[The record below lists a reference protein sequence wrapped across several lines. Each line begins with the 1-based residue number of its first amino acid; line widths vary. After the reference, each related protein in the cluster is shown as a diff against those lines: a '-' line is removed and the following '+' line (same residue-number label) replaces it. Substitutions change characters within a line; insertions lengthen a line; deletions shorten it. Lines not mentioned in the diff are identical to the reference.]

1 MTLEEKQVLMAL
13 CERQTDSLLQSES
26 LGNDTPD
33 FGDDFGVFDN
43 ILSGTHPL
51 EISHASGE
59 FQELARHVLNAMH
72 TKYISPLTFC
82 YQPFISH
89 QSCRDYWSHRDCA
102 QLCAIAFKSQIQA
115 VAKAYL
121 TWSFNCSQQGHRGFF
136 KESSGVYTGSTDSC
150 TGQVMLNVIDLFWT
164 DQFNFL
170 IPSTDSYI
178 LPVVVQQG
186 AVPCSPVKPMH
197 AFSIDML
204 ELFQVAC
211 NCNLHFSIQSFIKM
225 LCDLQGVAF
234 QPYISHQFTIVLN
247 QYLQILQYVWHMM
260 LTMICHTGPLWHLK
274 NAYPACTYTLQVE
287 PELNFS
293 LLYMMDGNDSLKHA
307 IKCEELL
314 LGQVLACDQY
324 LTQEEVDVFAK
335 YHWVDIDML
344 TEGNED
350 NPCAGCW
357 KNMKDQHTAR
367 MWSVFDETGIFMV
380 YPLAVVSRLLD
391 AFGKG
396 LGGGYDI
403 RCKFKTTLSRSSL
416 SEHAWLLAHT
426 PLVRS
431 FHRHAHSCLC
441 QLDHLMT
448 YVEELGLED
457 LEGSMFLHNNYKQAL
472 TILRETQE
480 CLLQLKHEL
489 SITDNLVFHA
499 WLAEE
504 QAYLLQM
511 TYWQRLVNLT
521 ASRHDVI
528 STMRLETAWCHAQEN
543 YDKDLAAVQE
553 SKLKLEITSHWK
565 PGDTEW
571 QNGGSLVAQHKYQHA
586 LNNLESLVMAH
597 IFELRNMNQAGT
609 TLSPLH
615 HTLTL
620 EEVVEYTFLSDFQLL
635 QDTCK
640 DISQCPWAS
649 PTACLVLDTY
659 FKISHIKCL
668 VEITTLPGFSGT
680 LEPGKSMNVDA
691 GAPAGPIT
699 IVPSSFITTYPSL
712 EVPLEEDTPN
722 DLDEEQEEEEAL
734 VECTCTLKDVLS
746 ITV

>member
-43 ILSGTHPL
+43 ILS
-51 EISHASGE
+51 
-59 FQELARHVLNAMH
+59 
-72 TKYISPLTFC
+72 
-82 YQPFISH
+82 
-89 QSCRDYWSHRDCA
+89 
-102 QLCAIAFKSQIQA
+102 
-115 VAKAYL
+115 
-121 TWSFNCSQQGHRGFF
+121 
-136 KESSGVYTGSTDSC
+136 
-150 TGQVMLNVIDLFWT
+150 
-164 DQFNFL
+164 
-170 IPSTDSYI
+170 
-178 LPVVVQQG
+178 VVVQQG

-380 YPLAVVSRLLD
+380 VCHHGFSLVIADMVWSSERAKYPLAVVSRLLD

-457 LEGSMFLHNNYKQAL
+457 LEGCECTFSKSNALTSTIHYSGMFHHMQAITNYFEHNDEHDVYANLSMFLHNNYKQAL

-691 GAPAGPIT
+691 
-699 IVPSSFITTYPSL
+699 
-712 EVPLEEDTPN
+712 EEDTPN